1 MNRIQNFRKRIAS
14 FILPKEDNSTVLARD
29 FFKYG
34 NRKSMT
40 PDWTQVVMD
49 DRDLYT
55 GYFYAAITRRANKVA
70 KIAKENIR
78 TVAAQENFVHPY
90 ITIMD
95 NSSTFTDTE
104 FWRNIS
110 TFLDLEGVFYLMAV
124 RAQDGERGTVS
135 NIKEFKLLNPYN
147 VRRVLNQE
155 TMEVS
160 GYIETRG
167 GLVREIPNYMIIEIR
182 ELNPFDQNVPFAMTD
197 AAKDAQFTLKTAGDY
212 TRHALK
218 NNINAPGILTTDVTL
233 PPQEFQ
239 NFQDRVNN
247 HTKGEPIFGN
257 GSGAV
262 EWQGMQMELS
272 KAALENVN
280 EMNREALLSV
290 SGMSKTGMNIE
301 QSGVTRETAKV
312 QKDLMVEDHVLPRI
326 QLIIDALN
334 QDYRNNY
341 EDSRINKAMIVIDN
355 PVKSDHESDIKE
367 TELKQG
373 QFDLFTQMIAKGYDV
388 ETASQFVCGELDLEM
403 IGEPVNEPIAETP
416 QIPANTQP
424 DASQNAFDAQGNQGL
439 IKQQEGALKNAI
451 VNTDGQLVA
460 AAMNRVNRI
469 VKNQVGEDEIITKTE
484 KKKVLDELA
493 LILAG
498 FYGIILNF
506 RGKEIMRDRSGL
518 FALPGA
524 FKIDRVTNATIKKLA
539 KKVAAS
545 HVDTVL
551 SDILQA
557 AREGA
562 TKGLS
567 VPEVQQLIKQKFSDV
582 ITETRAK
589 AIARTETNRA
599 FTQAQY
605 EADRQFIEINGLQQQ
620 AYKIWHTRSANPCAY
635 CESLAAEGEV
645 PFYDNFRDLGDAVNV
660 VVDGKHQSLDVNFEA
675 LYAGNAHTNC
685 SCDYT
690 LVIRDSNNA
699 LKTEIAN
706 VKKMANDAKKTIEEA
721 QTIHQH
727 ALEQK
732 KIVEQEKDQFEQ
744 QVKEIDKI
752 LEDL

>member
-1 MNRIQNFRKRIAS
+1 MNRIQNFRQKIAN
-14 FILPKEDNSTVLARD
+14 FILPKEANSTILARD
-29 FFKYG
+29 FLKYG

-40 PDWTQVVMD
+40 PDWTQVVMN

-78 TVAAQENFVHPY
+78 TMANTDNFVHPY
-90 ITIMD
+90 LQTIE
-95 NSSTFTDTE
+95 NSPTFTDTE

-110 TFLDLEGVFYLMAV
+110 TYLDLEGVFYLMAI
-124 RAQDGERGTVS
+124 RAQNDLGAVS
-135 NIKEFKLLNPYN
+135 NIKEFKLLNTYN
-147 VRRVLNQE
+147 IRRIVNQE

-160 GYIETRG
+160 GYVETRG
-167 GLVREIPNYMIIEIR
+167 GLVREIPPFMIIEIR
-182 ELNPFDQNVPFAMTD
+182 ELNPFDQNTPYAMTD

-218 NNINAPGILTTDVTL
+218 NNINAPGILTTDVIL
-233 PPQEFQ
+233 PPAEFQ

-262 EWQGMQMELS
+262 TWQGMQMELS

-290 SGMSKTGMNIE
+290 AGMSKTGMNIE

-312 QKDLMVEDHVLPRI
+312 QKDLNTEDHILPRI
-326 QLIIDALN
+326 QLIVDALN

-341 EDSRINKAMIVIDN
+341 EDSRINGAMIVVDN

-367 TELKQG
+367 TELKQS
-373 QFDLFTQMIAKGYDV
+373 QFDLYSQMTAQGYDP
-388 ETASQFVCGELDLEM
+388 ETASHFVCGELDIEM
-403 IGEPVNEPIAETP
+403 LGEPVNPPVNEQP
-416 QIPANTQP
+416 QLPANTQE
-424 DASQNAFDAQGNQGL
+424 DASQNAFDNQGNQGL

-451 VNTDGQLVA
+451 VNIDGQLVA
-460 AAMNRVNRI
+460 SAMNRVNKI
-469 VKNQVGEDEIITKTE
+469 VKNQVQEDEIITKTE
-484 KKKVLDELA
+484 KKKILEELA
-493 LILAG
+493 LVLTG

-506 RGKEIMRDRSGL
+506 RGKEIMRDRSGM

-524 FKIDRVTNATIKKLA
+524 FKIDRITNATIKKIA
-539 KKVAAS
+539 KKVATS

-562 TKGLS
+562 IKGLS
-567 VPEVQQLIKQKFSDV
+567 VPEIQQLIKQKYSDV

-605 EADRQFIEINGLQQQ
+605 EADRQFIEINGLQGQ
-620 AYKIWHTRSANPCAY
+620 AYKIWHTRSSNPCAY

-645 PFYDNFRDLGDAVNV
+645 PFYDNFRDLGDSISVE
-660 VVDGKHQSLDVNFEA
+660 VDGKRQNLDVKFEA

-690 LVIRDSNNA
+690 LVIRDSNNS

-706 VKKMANDAKKTIEEA
+706 VKKMAEEAKKTIEEA
-721 QTIHQH
+721 QTIHKN
-727 ALEQK
+727 ALDK
-732 KIVEQEKDQFEQ
+732 KKTIDLEKDQFEQ